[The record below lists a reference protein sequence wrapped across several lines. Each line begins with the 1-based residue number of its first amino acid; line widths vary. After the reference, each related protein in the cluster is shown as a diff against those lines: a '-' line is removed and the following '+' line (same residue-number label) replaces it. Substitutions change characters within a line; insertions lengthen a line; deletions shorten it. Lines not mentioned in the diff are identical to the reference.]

1 MVMESTNALSNDL
14 PTLATKMT
22 TLAASIGGIGAYRG
36 PMRLGCESGR
46 SGSRRTPWER
56 SGRCLGSEQRRWVVE
71 RSPVDSRELAA
82 PNATLMKGNRQEMG
96 EI

>member
-1 MVMESTNALSNDL
+1 MLL
-14 PTLATKMT
+14 T

-46 SGSRRTPWER
+46 SGSHRTPWER
-56 SGRCLGSEQRRWVVE
+56 SGRCWGSEWRRWVVE

-82 PNATLMKGNRQEMG
+82 PNATPMKGNGQEMG